1 MKKLSDILYKV
12 NLQELKGDTGIHV
25 LDITFDSRDVK
36 EGSLFIA
43 VKGVAA
49 DGHKYIDLAIAQG
62 AVAIVCDKFPSDIK
76 DGITYLKVPD
86 SSAAL
91 GIIADNYFD
100 QPSARIKIVC
110 VTGTNGKTTV
120 ATLLYRLFQSLG
132 HPCGLLSTIEN
143 RINDSVIEA
152 THTTPDAI
160 QINRLLKDM
169 LYAGCTYCFMEA
181 SSHAIDQNR
190 LSGLTIAGAI
200 FTNITRDHLD
210 YHKTFE
216 NYIAAKKK
224 LFDNLS
230 ADAFALTNI
239 DDKCG
244 IVMIQNTKAKKYS
257 YSLSTA
263 ADHTAKILENSFN
276 GLLMN
281 IDGVDVSTHLVG
293 EFNAYNL
300 LSIYSAAVLLGEEKL
315 KVLTAL
321 SALQPAEGRFDF
333 IISDK
338 MKIVG
343 IVDYAHT
350 PDALEKVLSTVKS
363 IRTNNERILTIIG
376 CGGDRD
382 NGKRPMMAQVAAE
395 LSDKVILT
403 SDNPRSEDPDEILNQ
418 MKSGIPLTM
427 IPNVLSIADRK
438 EAIKTAVS
446 LAHSGD
452 IIILAGKGHEKYQ
465 EIKGVK
471 HPFDDKQ
478 VLDETFKS
486 QMK

>member
-1 MKKLSDILYKV
+1 M
-12 NLQELKGDTGIHV
+12 NLQEVKGDTGTHI
-25 LDITFDSRDVK
+25 LDITFDSRAVK

-43 VKGVAA
+43 TKGTAT
-49 DGHKYIDLAIAQG
+49 DGHKFIELALQQG
-62 AVAIVCDKFPSDIK
+62 AVAIVCEKIPADVK

-86 SSAAL
+86 ASVAL

-100 QPSARIKIVC
+100 QPSSRIKVVT

-132 HPCGLLSTIEN
+132 HPCGLLSTVEN
-143 RINDSVIEA
+143 KIGDSVIPS

-169 LYAGCTYCFMEA
+169 IYAGCTHCFMEA
-181 SSHAIDQNR
+181 SSHAIEQNR
-190 LSGLTIAGAI
+190 LSGLKIEGAV

-216 NYIAAKKK
+216 NYIAAKRK

-239 DDKCG
+239 DDKNG
-244 IVMIQNTKAKKYS
+244 IVMLQNTKAKKSS
-257 YSLSTA
+257 YSLTSA
-263 ADHTAKILENSFN
+263 ADFTAKILENSFN

-281 IDGVDVSTHLVG
+281 VDGTDVSTHLVG

-300 LSIYSAAVLLGEEKL
+300 LAIYATAILLGEEKL

-350 PDALEKVLSTVKS
+350 PDALEKVLSTVRS
-363 IRTNNERILTIIG
+363 IRTNNERILTIVG

-382 NGKRPMMAQVAAE
+382 SGKRPMMAQVAAE

-403 SDNPRSEDPDEILNQ
+403 SDNPRSEDPNEILAQ
-418 MKSGIPLTM
+418 MKTGITIQQ
-427 IPNVLSIADRK
+427 IPAVLSIADRK
-438 EAIKTAVS
+438 EAIKTAVT
-446 LAHSGD
+446 LAQSGD
-452 IIILAGKGHEKYQ
+452 IILLAGKGHEKYQ

-471 HPFDDKQ
+471 HPFDDKE
-478 VLDETFKS
+478 VLTETFKS